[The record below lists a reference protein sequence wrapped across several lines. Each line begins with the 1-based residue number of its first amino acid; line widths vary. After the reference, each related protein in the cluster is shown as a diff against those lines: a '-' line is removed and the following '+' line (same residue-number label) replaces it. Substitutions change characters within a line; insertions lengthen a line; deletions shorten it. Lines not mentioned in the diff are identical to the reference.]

1 MDGESIPFVPMRL
14 VFLSS
19 ASPAIGAGHVMRSS
33 AIAEE
38 AVGQGIECAFIGSIE
53 GLDWLERRVR
63 ALGFSH
69 VGSLADYKS
78 NPNSDV
84 LILDSYDLDPS
95 NFQIQPLLWKKIVV
109 LADDLTPNYQCN
121 LVIHPGLDDSW
132 FRGDRR
138 YLLGG
143 SNYIPLRK
151 SISRIQ
157 REINS
162 RVQKIV
168 VFGGG
173 TDSFNL
179 APVVAKTLV
188 GFDGFDSAVFF
199 SSLNSEIEELDSR
212 FRVCSF
218 GSSLDKELSDADLV
232 FTTAST
238 SSMEV
243 VARGIPL
250 GVALATNNQEIY
262 FRALLDLGLAS
273 EIGARSTSGLWNIDV
288 SQIANLISNVGLR
301 LNLVSSSFGKIDFRG
316 SKRIV
321 DAIVSIA

>member
-1 MDGESIPFVPMRL
+1 MPMRF

-19 ASPAIGAGHVMRSS
+19 ASPVIGAGHVMRSL

-38 AVGQGIECAFIGSIE
+38 AVSQGIECAFIGSVE
-53 GLDWLERRVR
+53 GIDWLERRVR
-63 ALGFSH
+63 TVGFSYF
-69 VGSLADYKS
+69 GSLAHYKP
-78 NPNSDV
+78 NPNSDA
-84 LILDSYDLDPS
+84 LILDSYELNPL
-95 NFQIQPLLWKKIVV
+95 NIHIQPFLWKKIIV
-109 LADDLTPNYQCN
+109 LADDLTPNYRCN

-138 YLLGG
+138 FLLGG

-157 REINS
+157 RDINS
-162 RVQKIV
+162 RVEKIV

-188 GFDGFDSAVFF
+188 GLSGFDSAVFF

-218 GSSLDKELSDADLV
+218 GASLDEELSDADLV
-232 FTTAST
+232 LTTAST
-238 SSMEV
+238 SSVEV

-273 EIGARSTSGLWNIDV
+273 EIGTRSNTGLWNIEV
-288 SQIANLISNVGLR
+288 SNIANLISNVQLR
-301 LNLVSSSFGKIDFRG
+301 HSLVSSSFGKIDFRG

-321 DAIVSIA
+321 DAIVGLEQ

>member
-1 MDGESIPFVPMRL
+1 VPMRL

-19 ASPAIGAGHVMRSS
+19 ASPATGAGHVMRSS

-53 GLDWLERRVR
+53 GIDWLEERVR
-63 ALGFSH
+63 TLGFSH
-69 VGSLADYKS
+69 FGTLSDYKP

-95 NFQIQPLLWKKIVV
+95 DFHIQQFLWKKIVV

-121 LVIHPGLDDSW
+121 LVVHPGLDDSW
-132 FRGDRR
+132 FCGDRKF
-138 YLLGG
+138 LLGG
-143 SNYIPLRK
+143 PDYIPLRK
-151 SISRIQ
+151 SISRID

-162 RVQKIV
+162 RVKKIV

-179 APVVAKTLV
+179 ATVVGKALV
-188 GFDGFDSAVFF
+188 GLEGFDSVVFF
-199 SSLNSEIEELDSR
+199 SSHNSEIEVLDSR
-212 FRVCSF
+212 FRICSL
-218 GSSLDKELSDADLV
+218 GASLDKELSDADLV
-232 FTTAST
+232 LTTAST
-238 SSMEV
+238 SSVEV

-250 GVALATNNQEIY
+250 GVALATDNQKIY
-262 FRALLDLGLAS
+262 FRALLELGLAS
-273 EIGARSTSGLWNIDV
+273 EIGARSTTGLWDLDV
-288 SQIANLISNVGLR
+288 YQIANLISDVRLR
-301 LNLVSSSFGKIDFRG
+301 SKLVANSIGKIDFDG

-321 DAIVSIA
+321 EAIVSMAK